1 MLENIDIKVSE
12 LSEAPNPFFIHEIE
26 LFIAKSTEKEWVL
39 RNSNVVHCNPNCHTC
54 LIHHAKLGSLI
65 SQCSNQR
72 IIYNSIMV
80 RFDWQNK
87 RVNKKSI
94 ILLCSC
100 KTYLSLFEGLLNLE
114 VEYQQMTSDVHGYPD
129 EHTNMDNQAS
139 EINCPILLSP

>member
-54 LIHHAKLGSLI
+54 LTHHAKLGSLI

-72 IIYNSIMV
+72 IICNSLRV
-80 RFDWQNK
+80 RFD
-87 RVNKKSI
+87 
-94 ILLCSC
+94 
-100 KTYLSLFEGLLNLE
+100 
-114 VEYQQMTSDVHGYPD
+114 
-129 EHTNMDNQAS
+129 
-139 EINCPILLSP
+139 